1 MVEGWVVTVMEKFPE
16 DFLWGVATSAYQI
29 EGAWNED
36 GKGESIWDQ
45 YSHTTSLVWNN
56 HNGDIA
62 CDHYHRMS
70 QDVRLL
76 QELGVRSYRFSISWS
91 RVLPDGY
98 GKINQK
104 GLDFYNQL
112 VDELLAANIKPF
124 ATLYHWDLPQTL
136 QEKGGWV
143 NRDTVLRFSEYANL
157 MFSSIGDR
165 VDLWATH
172 NEPRVVSFLGYG
184 AGVMAPGIADFSKS
198 YQVAHHLLLSH
209 GLAVQEYRKQG
220 YPGKIGIVLDS
231 EHSFPAS
238 FAEQDLLAW
247 QRYYEQDTGLFSDAL
262 FLGNYPE
269 YLMGWIGTM
278 RPKVEMG
285 DMEIIKTPIDFLG
298 INYYRGMK
306 ISYHQTGGFL
316 KCKVDHVTLPMSG
329 TTEMG
334 WGIHPSGLPI
344 VLKNIK
350 ERYGNIPLI
359 ISENGC
365 AALDIPDESG
375 FVDDQERIHYLNLHI
390 QSAWNAIQS
399 GINLKGYYVWS
410 LLDNFEWA
418 QGYQP
423 RFGLVRTD
431 YDTLERIPKRSFFW
445 YKSLIS
451 KNG

>member
-1 MVEGWVVTVMEKFPE
+1 MRERFPE

-36 GKGESIWDQ
+36 GKGESIWDR
-45 YSHTTSLVWNN
+45 YAHSPSHILNN
-56 HNGDIA
+56 DHGDVA
-62 CDHYHRMS
+62 CDHYHRMP
-70 QDVRLL
+70 QDVGLL
-76 QELGVRSYRFSISWS
+76 RELGVKSYRFSTSWS

-104 GLDFYNQL
+104 GLDFYKRL
-112 VDELLAANIKPF
+112 VDELLSVNIKPF
-124 ATLYHWDLPQTL
+124 LTLYHWDLPQAIQDT
-136 QEKGGWV
+136 GGWV
-143 NRDTVLRFSEYANL
+143 NRDTVSKFTEYANL
-157 MFSSIGDR
+157 MFSSLSDR

-172 NEPRVVSFLGYG
+172 NEPRVVSFIGYG
-184 AGVMAPGIADFSKS
+184 MAVMAPGIADFTKS

-209 GLAVQEYRKQG
+209 GSAVREFRKGG
-220 YPGKIGIVLDS
+220 YQGKIGIVLDS

-247 QRYYEQDTGLFSDAL
+247 QRYYEQDTGLFADAI
-262 FLGNYPE
+262 FNGKYPE
-269 YLMGWIGTM
+269 LLMKWIGCMQPNVDT
-278 RPKVEMG
+278 G

-298 INYYRGMK
+298 VNYYRGMK

-316 KCKVDHVTLPMSG
+316 KCKADHVTLPMAG

-334 WGIHPSGLPI
+334 WGIHPTGLHT

-350 ERYGNIPLI
+350 DRYGNIPLI

-365 AALDIPDESG
+365 AAHDAPDENG
-375 FVDDQERIHYLNLHI
+375 FVDDQERINYLNLHI
-390 QSAWNAIQS
+390 RSAWKAIQS
-399 GINLKGYYVWS
+399 GINLEGYFVWS

-423 RFGLVRTD
+423 RFGMVNVD
-431 YDTLERIPKRSFFW
+431 YNTLDRIPKQSFYW
-445 YKSLIS
+445 YKSLLANDRS
-451 KNG
+451 